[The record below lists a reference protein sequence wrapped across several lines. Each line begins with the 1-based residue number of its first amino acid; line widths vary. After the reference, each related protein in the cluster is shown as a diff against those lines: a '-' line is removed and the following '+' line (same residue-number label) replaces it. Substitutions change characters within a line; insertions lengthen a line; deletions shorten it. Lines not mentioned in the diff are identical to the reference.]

1 MYLTWAKPGHIILD
15 VSLFPRTSNKENM
28 SVLTVTSSEL

>member
-15 VSLFPRTSNKENM
+15 ASLFPRPSNKENM